1 MEVSAFGTK
10 SFKQLK
16 IDLYIN
22 NQQIALHDGRI
33 DVGEFLMKMKTRT
46 VKDFIE
52 FKLYSPHNVK
62 DFNPE
67 DIMGPEELADL
78 LQYPQV
84 MEVINHTTMQELPG
98 QREGTKKYCHN
109 GYFYHVDPRSA
120 DIKNAFIC
128 SYRYRQWQ
136 CPVTARKNL
145 TGDIHVKGEHGHSQ
159 TSLQEYKRFE
169 EFKMKLKE
177 RACKSTD
184 SPETIFKALKIE
196 YSDVAHL
203 IQQRSAKMHIRRERN
218 KYQPKVPKI
227 FNDLSNL
234 LVKYEPAQRIYQGQV
249 CVPKKIGAKQLL
261 ILRMRKMDVGMAS
274 VFVLC
279 SNQTTE
285 LYKGIWNFLLERVPG
300 FKTNLKYIMMDF
312 ERALIKS
319 VKETMPLVTIRG
331 CWFHFTRAISC
342 HWQDLGLKNVSSS
355 SVQDILSLAWVLPLL
370 PEKHFSTAIEFYK
383 KKADQVEPEYQDS
396 VNKFIDYLKNQ
407 WLWIAGIVSLW
418 GSPTRTNNIC
428 KSFHRWLTQRLGSHS
443 NFYVFIDKL
452 TNGIA
457 EIEEKW

>member
-1 MEVSAFGTK
+1 
-10 SFKQLK
+10 
-16 IDLYIN
+16 
-22 NQQIALHDGRI
+22 
-33 DVGEFLMKMKTRT
+33 
-46 VKDFIE
+46 
-52 FKLYSPHNVK
+52 
-62 DFNPE
+62 
-67 DIMGPEELADL
+67 
-78 LQYPQV
+78 
-84 MEVINHTTMQELPG
+84 MQELPG

-136 CPVTARKNL
+136 CPVTARKNLTGDIHVKGEHGHSQTSLQEYKRFEEFKIKLKERACKSTDSPETIFKALKIDYRYRQWQFPVTARKNL

-249 CVPKKIGAKQLL
+249 VISETCSAVIFASNAVLERMNDCREIYVDGTFKCVPKKIGAK
-261 ILRMRKMDVGMAS
+261 
-274 VFVLC
+274 
-279 SNQTTE
+279 
-285 LYKGIWNFLLERVPG
+285 
-300 FKTNLKYIMMDF
+300 
-312 ERALIKS
+312 
-319 VKETMPLVTIRG
+319 
-331 CWFHFTRAISC
+331 
-342 HWQDLGLKNVSSS
+342 
-355 SVQDILSLAWVLPLL
+355 
-370 PEKHFSTAIEFYK
+370 
-383 KKADQVEPEYQDS
+383 
-396 VNKFIDYLKNQ
+396 
-407 WLWIAGIVSLW
+407 SLW

-428 KSFHRWLTQRLGSHS
+428 ESFHRWLTQRLGSHP

-452 TNGIA
+452 TNVIA
-457 EIEEKW
+457 GIEEKWQDLQRDGCAFGTKSFKQLKIDLYINNQQIALHNGRIDVGEFLMKMKTRTVKDFIEFKLYSPH